1 MTQAADRSPG
11 SKSKPSNL
19 SPQPIG
25 TIKQSKK
32 DKDYVTRPESELYLD
47 SKDEAGD
54 GFPDPIRETALP
66 NGGAMGGGNA
76 AAIRLVC
83 VTKSRDSEGR
93 VEVLPDVGNYPIGDG
108 PGVNPGNGAGLVE
121 ALGEDGGAKGGDAVG
136 HKAES
141 GVLFAGE
148 EAHQKL
154 VRRGTM
160 EPPLEVGGENLVDSV
175 GVAEVQGVI

>member
-1 MTQAADRSPG
+1 
-11 SKSKPSNL
+11 
-19 SPQPIG
+19 
-25 TIKQSKK
+25 
-32 DKDYVTRPESELYLD
+32 
-47 SKDEAGD
+47 
-54 GFPDPIRETALP
+54 
-66 NGGAMGGGNA
+66 MGRRNA

-83 VTKSRDSEGR
+83 VPETRHSEGR

-136 HKAES
+136 QKAEA

-154 VRRGTM
+154 VGGGTM
-160 EPPLEVGGENLVDSV
+160 EPPLEVGGENLLDSV
-175 GVAEVQGVI
+175 GASAVQGVIQGAHHPSVEVSLQRFLSYRQLLNQMN